1 MRLYGKYLVFFNL
14 ITLLTSSVLNGQ
26 ALEIPRSS
34 PSASIS
40 QTIGVCSVSI
50 DYGRPSA
57 NGRKIIGGLVPYDK
71 VWRAGANEATVI
83 AFNYAISIA
92 GNKIPAGKY
101 GLFMIPKK
109 DKWIV
114 ILNSDWK
121 QWGAYNYNKDNDV
134 LRIEIIPRKIDYTEM
149 CTYTFVDVSKSK
161 GVLKMAWE
169 NLSINLEIETDTRVQ
184 AINEINKVLSEST
197 EDWYNFS
204 AAAQYY
210 FYELNEKEKALY
222 YIDIAIA
229 LNAPNPSPWMLK
241 SQILASQGKYEEA
254 IVFAEEAIEVSKKN
268 SFLFEVEENEEN
280 INKWKKGSSK

>member
-1 MRLYGKYLVFFNL
+1 MKPYSKYLTFLNL
-14 ITLLTSSVLNGQ
+14 IIFLTTSMMNGQ
-26 ALEIPRSS
+26 VLEIPRSS

-50 DYGRPSA
+50 IYGRPSA
-57 NGRKIIGGLVPYDK
+57 NGRKIIGGLVPFDK

-83 AFNYAISIA
+83 AFNYAIIIA

-114 ILNSDWK
+114 ILNSDWS

-134 LRIEIIPRKIDYTEM
+134 LRIEIIPQKVDYTEM
-149 CTYTFVDVSKSK
+149 CTYTFVKVTKSE

-169 NLSINLEIETDTRVQ
+169 NLSIDLEISTDTHEQ
-184 AINEINKVLSEST
+184 TIKEINKVS
-197 EDWYNFS
+197 EDWYSFS

-210 FYELNEKEKALY
+210 FYQLNEKEKALQ

-241 SQILASQGKYEEA
+241 SQILASQGKYKQA
-254 IVFAEEAIEVSKKN
+254 VVFAEEAIEVSKKN
-268 SFLFEVEENEEN
+268 NFLFEVEENEEN
-280 INKWKKGSSK
+280 INKWKKL